1 MLPILLPAIIFLWT
15 PPYFWRRRCSAH
27 DYANAGVPMLPVV
40 AGIESTRRQI
50 LFYTLPMIAA
60 AIAPWVLGLTSWI
73 YGAASIVL
81 NAIFLAL
88 AFGVFANKAS
98 EPKAMGPEK
107 RLFAFSIIY
116 LFGLFAALVVDRWI
130 F

>member
-1 MLPILLPAIIFLWT
+1 
-15 PPYFWRRRCSAH
+15 
-27 DYANAGVPMLPVV
+27 
-40 AGIESTRRQI
+40 
-50 LFYTLPMIAA
+50 MIAA